1 MLHIKVL
8 AYMHMKQKPFLSAS
22 FPIRRYVLLLAALLA
37 WSTPLP
43 VVRADAVS
51 DAKARVDAAGT
62 NLEKLNALF
71 KYAQVLNGVN
81 ATREELG
88 KAREA
93 LNQSLAIIAKIEAGG
108 DRIEP
113 QSHFHYIAG
122 LVAVRLEDYAGAI
135 RFFNDAER
143 KKFVEESVTTPHKGA
158 LLFGVRG
165 EAKWKS
171 YDYASALA
179 DFNRAIELNDDKG
192 YYSQRARLH
201 FDMGNADAAR
211 VDWLKG
217 DKVTSDE
224 QNVAVDVAHERAR
237 LDGLSTQAIDA
248 FPFDAA
254 LLPLNKAIARNPRAM
269 QPLLERATYLI
280 RRGAGGGGGAKAEIA
295 KAQRDINYALRLE
308 PASPQAFHLRARAL
322 WRLAILD
329 GKLHDAKTDKA
340 IRSAFNRAL
349 QNAGD
354 PVALRFD
361 VGDYMMARAQL
372 LRPEPLAPA
381 ERTKALESAVFNY
394 SYVIRLEPKNTLA
407 RAKRI
412 RAEQLSERP
421 DFHLVLTDSAAIAQ
435 GGLAATERADAA
447 EIETLQKQV
456 ESARVQALLQS
467 GAWTEA
473 ETAVQSALQKYPNQ
487 ASLLQMRGQLHTL
500 RGRYDDAIKD
510 LQAALNTSRFHAQ
523 SWWWLGLA
531 LDGKGDAAQAK
542 QALDNAVK
550 IDARLAPLTT
560 GTRYATDKPT
570 DKPIVSPP
578 VAGDVKPQGTA
589 LQHKDAGNA
598 LRVKNDATGALAEY
612 SIALQIDPNFT
623 DALNNRATI
632 YAEQSKIDLA
642 LADINRALELEP
654 KHRVASLVRAD
665 IRAALGETT
674 LALEDANNA
683 LLYADNDERRVSAL
697 MSRARL
703 HSRLKDKSSALKDLD
718 GAEKLAATNT
728 EWLKNIAELRTTLE
742 K

>member
-1 MLHIKVL
+1 
-8 AYMHMKQKPFLSAS
+8 MKLFSLSS
-22 FPIRRYVLLLAALLA
+22 FPLRRNALLLAALLS

-51 DAKARVDAAGT
+51 DAEARVDAAGT
-62 NLEKLNALF
+62 DLEKLNALF
-71 KYAQVLNGVN
+71 KYAQALNGMD
-81 ATREELG
+81 ATRDQLL
-88 KAREA
+88 KARKA
-93 LNQSLAIIAKIEAGG
+93 LKQSLALIDKIEATG
-108 DRIEP
+108 DRLEP
-113 QSHFHYIAG
+113 QSHFHYMAG

-143 KKFVEESVTTPHKGA
+143 KNFVAENATARHKGA

-165 EAKWKS
+165 EAKWKN
-171 YDYASALA
+171 YDYAGALA
-179 DFNRAIELNDDKG
+179 DFNRALELNSEKG

-201 FDMGNADAAR
+201 FEMGNADAAR
-211 VDWLKG
+211 SDWAKG
-217 DKVTSDE
+217 DKFTSGE
-224 QNVAVDVAHERAR
+224 QNVAVDVARERAR
-237 LDGLSTQAIDA
+237 LDGLSTQAIDE

-254 LLPLNKAIARNPRAM
+254 LLPFNQAIARNPRAT

-329 GKLHDAKTDKA
+329 GKLHDAETDKA
-340 IRSAFNRAL
+340 ILSAFSRAL

-361 VGDYMMARAQL
+361 VGEYFLTRAQL
-372 LRPEPLAPA
+372 LRPQPLAPA
-381 ERTKALESAVFNY
+381 ERSKALESAVFNY
-394 SYVIRLEPKNTLA
+394 SYVIRLDPQNTLA

-421 DFHLVLTDSAAIAQ
+421 DFHLVLTDSAVIARN
-435 GGLAATERADAA
+435 GLTAAEGADAA
-447 EIETLQKQV
+447 EIETLKQQV

-473 ETAVQSALQKYPNQ
+473 ETELQSALQKYPNQ
-487 ASLLQMRGQLHTL
+487 PSFLQMRGQLHTL
-500 RGRYDDAIKD
+500 RGRYDEAIKD
-510 LQAALNTSRFHAQ
+510 LQSALNTSRFHAP

-531 LDGKGDAAQAK
+531 LDGKGNTAQAK
-542 QALDNAVK
+542 QALDNALK
-550 IDARLAPLTT
+550 IDARLAPQTI
-560 GTRYATDKPT
+560 GTRYAADKPT
-570 DKPIVSPP
+570 DKPIVTPP

-598 LRVKNDATGALAEY
+598 LKLKNDVTGALAEY

-623 DALNNRATI
+623 DALNNRALI
-632 YAEQSKIDLA
+632 YAEQSKVDLA

-654 KHRVASLVRAD
+654 KHRIASLVRAD

-683 LLYADNDERRVSAL
+683 VLYADTDARRTSAL
-697 MSRARL
+697 ISRARL
-703 HSRLKDKSSALKDLD
+703 HGRLKDKTSALKDLTD
-718 GAEKLAATNT
+718 AEKLAADNA
-728 EWLKNIAELRTTLE
+728 EQLKNIAELRVTLE